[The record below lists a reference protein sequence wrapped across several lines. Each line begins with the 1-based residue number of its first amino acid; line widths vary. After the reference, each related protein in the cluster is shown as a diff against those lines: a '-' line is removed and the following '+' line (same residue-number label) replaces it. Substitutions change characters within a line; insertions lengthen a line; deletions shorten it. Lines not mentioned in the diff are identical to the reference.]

1 MHRTPWFRA
10 SVLLLALLILAPPVF
25 GAGPQ
30 IPGRT
35 SETGLSAL
43 ASRFWETLALF
54 LPLEKRGADMDPWG
68 VEADSG
74 DETQSQVPDDGERG
88 IGMDPWG

>member
-1 MHRTPWFRA
+1 MFRTPWFRA

-30 IPGRT
+30 ISGRT

-43 ASRFWETLALF
+43 ASRLWEAFALV

-68 VEADSG
+68 LEADSG
-74 DETQSQVPDDGERG
+74 DATQTQDPDDGERG